1 MMTLSRA
8 TRISLGLLLALLLVL
23 AALWLARAWLIGK
36 FAERYFRSNGVTAD
50 IQIGALGLS
59 GASGRFALGPQDA
72 PELAAQSIELFFDPL
87 RWSPS
92 LVEVRLVNPLVRAR
106 VDDQGRVTLPSLQ
119 AWLNSLSQGEKKSP
133 YVSDD
138 LVVAFTGLRA
148 LLATPAGPMEING
161 SARLVRNM
169 PEELALSLKP
179 GAFNWRGQRVTARTV
194 SLDLSRSGTLAV
206 RMAGD
211 FANADAAGN
220 GISLALDMLRLRFT
234 PDGRVDSGVA
244 TLTAQMGSV
253 KVAGAVV
260 EGISAR
266 IAMTGLRV
274 ANKVLETARLDASLT
289 AKSVA
294 AGAQAS
300 DINFALLVRD
310 VRASTA
316 EVTGE
321 GDVSLTASAAL
332 PPAWVRTIRAFPA
345 LAMESPLAA
354 AVARNLGRVAISL
367 KASVAR
373 RDGKMDVRL
382 TEPMI
387 LRANGGGVLQV
398 SALTLSGAMDALTG
412 SLNASLR
419 GGGMPP
425 LRLAMSRISWDG
437 KTLTAATALD
447 GQMDFSALRGIR
459 ASVSGQSLY
468 ADGAFRFVQAGCR
481 AASLAALGP
490 LARDIQAQ
498 ICPARAPL
506 FTFGPDGWRFAAQA
520 HDASGY
526 LPLAN
531 AQMTDGVALLSF
543 NGTGGLSGAVTV
555 SAAKLSDKATPAR
568 FNPEEGAG
576 EITLANNVWR
586 GRFNAHD
593 GAGTQLGTVTFQHA
607 MATMQ
612 GSAHVEAPL
621 IFADG
626 KLQPERLS
634 PLLAMLK
641 QAAGRADFTGDFTW
655 NSTGLLTHSG
665 TLAVRNFSFLTPMG
679 RATAVDTVLNL
690 TSLLP
695 PATAPGQELKIGQV
709 AWTIPMSDIA
719 LRFAFST
726 TALRVEQLGLSFATG
741 RVALTPFVLNPS
753 VPGSFS
759 STAALTGISLE
770 PLISASNLSGK
781 AALLGKVSGIVPF
794 TVGPDGFRIK
804 DGRLTSDGA
813 GRLELGRALWGEG
826 ANAVNAVQD
835 FAYQAL
841 ENLAFDSLTAEVNSV
856 GEGRLQ
862 IVFHIKG
869 RSDPPKPQTADVAVS
884 DIIEGTALLKPVPL
898 PSGTPIDLTLDASL
912 NFDELLKSYAEAW
925 SKSLEGLGAR

>member
-1 MMTLSRA
+1 MTLNRA
-8 TRISLGLLLALLLVL
+8 SKIGLGILLALLLVL
-23 AALWLARAWLIGK
+23 AALWLARAWLIGQ
-36 FAERYFRSNGVTAD
+36 FAERYFREQGVTAD
-50 IQIGALGLS
+50 IQIGGLGLS
-59 GASGRFALGPQDA
+59 GVSGRFALGPRGA
-72 PELAAQSIELFFDPL
+72 PELAADSVELFFDPL
-87 RWSPS
+87 RWSPY

-119 AWLNSLSQGEKKSP
+119 TWLNSLSQSNEKSP

-138 LVVAFTGLRA
+138 MVVAFTGLRA

-161 SARLVRNM
+161 SARLVKNM

-179 GAFNWRGQRVTARTV
+179 GAFNWRGQRVTARRV

-206 RMAGD
+206 RLAGD
-211 FANADAAGN
+211 FANDTASAD
-220 GISLALDMLRLRFT
+220 GISLALDMQRLRFT
-234 PDGRVDSGVA
+234 PDGRIESGAA
-244 TLTAQMGSV
+244 TFTAQ
-253 KVAGAVV
+253 AGAVKAAGASV
-260 EGISAR
+260 AGIVAR
-266 IAMTGLRV
+266 IAMPGLRA
-274 ANKVLETARLDASLT
+274 ANNVLETARLDATFT
-289 AKSVA
+289 AKAVV

-300 DINFALLVRD
+300 DINFALSARD

-316 EVTGE
+316 EVTGA
-321 GDVSLTASAAL
+321 GDVSLTANAAL
-332 PPAWVRTIRAFPA
+332 PPALVRTIRSFPA
-345 LAMESPLAA
+345 LAMEPPLAA
-354 AVARNLGRVAISL
+354 AVGRNLGRFALSL
-367 KASVAR
+367 KAHAER
-373 RDGKMDVRL
+373 REGKMDLRL

-398 SALTLSGAMDALTG
+398 SALALSGAMDALTG

-419 GGGMPP
+419 GGGLPP
-425 LRLAMSRISWDG
+425 LRLAVSRLAYDG
-437 KTLTAATALD
+437 KTLTAATVLD
-447 GQMDFSALRGIR
+447 GQLDFSALRGIR
-459 ASVSGQSLY
+459 ASVSGQSVY
-468 ADGAFRFVQAGCR
+468 ANGAFRFTQNGCR

-490 LARDIQAQ
+490 LARDIKAQ

-506 FTFGPDGWRFAAQA
+506 FTFGPGGWRFEAQA
-520 HDASGY
+520 QGASGL

-531 AQMTDGVALLSF
+531 AELTQGAALLSF
-543 NGTGGLSGAVTV
+543 NGTGGLSGAVMV

-568 FNPEEGAG
+568 FNPEEGTG

-593 GAGTQLGTVTFQHA
+593 GAGTTLGAVTFQHA
-607 MATMQ
+607 MATML

-641 QAAGRADFTGDFTW
+641 QAAGRADFSGDFTW
-655 NSTGLLTHSG
+655 NSTGLLTHTG

-679 RATAVDTVLNL
+679 RASAVDTVLNL

-695 PATAPGQELKIGQV
+695 PATAPGQELKIGQI
-709 AWTIPMSDIA
+709 AWTIPMSDVS

-726 TALRVEQLGLSFATG
+726 TALRIEQLGLSFATG
-741 RVALTPFVLNPS
+741 RVALTPFGLNPS
-753 VPGSFS
+753 APGSFS

-770 PLISASNLSGK
+770 PLIAASNLSGK

-804 DGRLTSDGA
+804 DGRLTSDGP

-841 ENLAFDSLTAEVNSV
+841 ENLAFDSLSADINSV

-884 DIIEGTALLKPVPL
+884 DIIECTALLKPVPL